1 MKKNHWPIYL
11 VPAFV
16 WLLSQIFL
24 SQPTF
29 FYSSLSLGALAI
41 ALGVKSLAGRDKSR
55 HWPLFLFSPVLMLG
69 SLSLYAALLS
79 NWFSVQLVFL
89 ALAVFLFFYL
99 RHLHYYWAYG
109 APERADKLDNLV
121 SVGGVMTIFS
131 LAVSMYTLP
140 MFLKWPA
147 YLPVVFLGPI
157 SFFTIFQF
165 AAIKPAEKR
174 SALLWAG
181 IIALILAELAWGL
194 YLLPLRPS
202 VLGGVLVFSY
212 YFLLTIWRLSL
223 RQELSRR
230 RLKYP
235 LLIFAIF
242 FIILLL
248 TATWL

>member
-1 MKKNHWPIYL
+1 MKKDHWPIYL

-16 WLLSQIFL
+16 WLLSQAFL

-29 FYSSLSLGALAI
+29 FYSSLALGALAVAI
-41 ALGVKSLAGRDKSR
+41 GVKRLAGRDRSR
-55 HWPLFLFSPVLMLG
+55 HWPLFLFSPILLLG

-79 NWFSVQLVFL
+79 GWAAVQLVFL
-89 ALAVFLFFYL
+89 ALFAYLFLYF
-99 RHLHYYWAYG
+99 RHLHYYWSYG
-109 APERADKLDNLV
+109 APERAEKLDNLV

-147 YLPVVFLGPI
+147 YLPVVFLGFV
-157 SFFTIFQF
+157 SFFTVFQF
-165 AAIKPAEKR
+165 AAVKPAEKR

-181 IIALILAELAWGL
+181 VIAVILAELAWAL
-194 YLLPLRPS
+194 YLLPLKAT
-202 VLGGVLVFSY
+202 VLGGLMVFSY
-212 YFLLTIWRLSL
+212 YFLLAVWRLFL

-235 LLIFAIF
+235 LIIFAAC

-248 TATWL
+248 TATWF